1 MKTCLMLVLSC
12 PSLIMKSLPDK
23 GGLILV
29 SSEAGSIERG
39 QMIMMML
46 MVVAMLLLYE
56 GGKEGVQYSSV
67 TTLPPPPCHWCG

>member
-1 MKTCLMLVLSC
+1 MLVLSC

-39 QMIMMML
+39 QMMMMML
-46 MVVAMLLLYE
+46 MVVVAMLLLYE